1 MSGEVGPPE
10 RSEWLTFSGGRM
22 DGVNEVC
29 FSPPG
34 PGQCQPWHDD
44 VHKVDE
50 PGVMILIGLVAV
62 VAWIWRKK

>member
-1 MSGEVGPPE
+1 
-10 RSEWLTFSGGRM
+10 M
-22 DGVNEVC
+22 DVVNEVC

-50 PGVMILIGLVAV
+50 PSIFILLALAGAI
-62 VAWIWRKK
+62 AWWAKRK